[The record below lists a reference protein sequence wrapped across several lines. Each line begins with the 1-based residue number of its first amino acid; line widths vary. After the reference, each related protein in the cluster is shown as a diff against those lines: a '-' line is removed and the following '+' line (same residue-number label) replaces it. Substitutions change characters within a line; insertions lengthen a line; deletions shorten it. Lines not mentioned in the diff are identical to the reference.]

1 MIQGLITIQDA
12 ILRQLYDDDLS
23 VVQAS
28 LSLEGLSKIIS
39 ASDFLKALDNV
50 LKRCGSTKW
59 SSEYD

>member
-50 LKRCGSTKW
+50 LKRFGSTKW

>member
-1 MIQGLITIQDA
+1 MIQGLITIRDA

-50 LKRCGSTKW
+50 LKRFGSTKW